1 VKVRRVTISGF
12 RGVRSGKVLLDSHS
26 LLVGVNAVG
35 KSTVCEAL
43 DLALGLE
50 RLSRHPVIDEYDF
63 YEARYRDDEPET
75 GRPSEIRIEVVLT
88 DLSEETQRRFAPH
101 LRPWSAE
108 DDDFA
113 PPAPDD
119 AAELADAPWCLPV
132 VFLGR
137 FNTAE
142 DDFEG
147 NTFFTHPQRPDG
159 DYDPEELGGSLTP
172 FRRDDKRYCG
182 FVYLRPNRTGNRA
195 LSFGRGSL
203 IDTIVRLES
212 DKTGSLWT
220 SALGALDD
228 IDLAEVTPGFAEIRD
243 QMLFRMRKFLSVP
256 DSATAVGVRPSDLTR
271 EHLHE
276 VLRMF
281 IATQP
286 GIYPVPFNRLSTG
299 ALNIMVFALLTY
311 IADLRGPD
319 SVIFAMEEPE
329 IALPPHTQRRMV
341 DFVTRTMG
349 QTIVTSHSPY
359 VIERFGPDQVVVLT
373 RDDSGALSSR
383 TLDLCDVKPRK
394 YREQRR
400 QFAEAVLANAV
411 LVVEGGTEVATYLAI
426 ADALDNDPAIT
437 YQHPDLA
444 GLTVFDAGGDT
455 WVPLYGPIFADLGK
469 TVFGTHDSTSLTEEQ
484 QKMAESFAIHLDI
497 GYPGIE
503 DLLVA
508 EISPAV
514 LRKFLATAASR
525 PDYPQHL
532 GYLPEGASEDEAIR
546 LARNVLKAKKG
557 AESLAPLLI
566 AECGPGQLPPTLT
579 GLLLDIN
586 GQPDVLRPARPRHSH
601 PRTRLLPDHPRPAR
615 PPGPRLRAVNAR
627 LTLLTVGLHHHAAP
641 SGASGPS
648 M

>member
-1 VKVRRVTISGF
+1 VRVRRVTIRSF

-26 LLVGVNAVG
+26 LLVGVNSVG

-50 RLSRHPVIDEYDF
+50 RLARRPVIDEYDF
-63 YEARYRDDEPET
+63 YQARYRDDELET
-75 GRPSEIRIEVVLT
+75 SRRPEIRIEVVLT
-88 DLSEETQRRFAPH
+88 NLSEEAGRRFAPH

-108 DDDFA
+108 NDDFA
-113 PPAPDD
+113 PPASDE
-119 AAELADAPWCLPV
+119 AAELADGPWCLPV

-137 FNTAE
+137 FNAAE

-147 NTFFTHPQRPDG
+147 NTFFAHPQRPDG
-159 DYDPEELGGSLTP
+159 DYDPDELGGGLTP

-212 DKTGSLWT
+212 DKSESLWS

-228 IDLAEVTPGFAEIRD
+228 IDLADVTPGFGEIRD
-243 QMLFRMRKFLSVP
+243 QMLFRMRKFMSVP
-256 DSATAVGVRPSDLTR
+256 DGATAVGVRPSDLTR
-271 EHLHE
+271 EHLRE

-281 IATQP
+281 VATQP
-286 GIYPVPFNRLSTG
+286 GIYSVPFNRLSTG

-311 IADLRGPD
+311 IADLRGSE

-341 DFVTRTMG
+341 DFVMRTMG

-359 VIERFGPDQVVVLT
+359 VIERFAPAQIVVLT
-373 RDDSGALSSR
+373 RDDSGTLSSC
-383 TLDLCDVKPRK
+383 TLDLGHDVKPRK

-411 LVVEGGTEVATYLAI
+411 LVVEGGTEVVTYLAI
-426 ADALDNDPAIT
+426 ADALDNDTAVT

-444 GLTVFDAGGDT
+444 GLTVFDAGGDAR
-455 WVPLYGPIFADLGK
+455 VPLYGPIFAALGK
-469 TVFGTHDSTSLTEEQ
+469 IVFGTHDSTSLTEEQ
-484 QKMAESFAIHLDI
+484 KKKAESFAIHLDI

-503 DLLVA
+503 DLLVS

-514 LRKFLATAASR
+514 LRKFLAAVASR
-525 PDYPQHL
+525 ADYPQHL
-532 GYLPEGASEDEAIR
+532 GCLPEGATEDEVIC

-557 AESLAPLLI
+557 VESLAPLLI
-566 AECGPGQLPPTLT
+566 AECGVGQLPRTLT

-586 GQPDVLRPARPRHSH
+586 ARLTTKTATGSDVLRPA
-601 PRTRLLPDHPRPAR
+601 D
-615 PPGPRLRAVNAR
+615 
-627 LTLLTVGLHHHAAP
+627 
-641 SGASGPS
+641 GAGEGDAGETSDYGTP
-648 M
+648 